1 MLCSVLDIRSRLGTL
16 MSDILTDDV
25 ARTYAVYRSKTQE
38 SPEDIINRC
47 AGQTDN
53 LVQKLSA
60 CLSSPERIASLM
72 QSASPD
78 VIFTFFVRYHLL
90 TQYLVS
96 HTQDAPANVPEGS
109 SAFFQVMMTD
119 FWRFSLS

>member
-1 MLCSVLDIRSRLGTL
+1 MLCSVLDIRSRLGAL
-16 MSDILTDDV
+16 MTDILTDDV
-25 ARTYAVYRSKTQE
+25 ARTYAVFRSKTQE
-38 SPEDIINRC
+38 PPEYIINRC

-60 CLSSPERIASLM
+60 CLSSPEQIASLM

-96 HTQDAPANVPEGS
+96 HTKDAPANVPEGS